1 MKKWIEKDRKHVLV
15 VDFYGNEMEILEL
28 KEDEDKEGYQEPY
41 FLHKSLTDYS
51 NLKDTDFFDNLE
63 DTKKSVEEI
72 LIENFK
78 DLIAEHQKIIEELEA

>member
-1 MKKWIEKDRKHVLV
+1 MKKWIEKDGKHVLV

-41 FLHKSLTDYS
+41 FLYKSLTDYS
-51 NLKDTDFFDNLE
+51 NFKDTDFFDNLE
-63 DTKKSVEEI
+63 DAKKSVEEI